1 MPGNQ
6 CGRGMGRG
14 RGMHLRMLDPV
25 ILLALQKKPVHGY
38 SLMESLTEYGLEHI
52 DISILYRTLHQ
63 MEDMGWV
70 TSIQEEE
77 TSQGPP
83 RRVYKITYEGEKIL
97 EKIVADLELRESELK
112 KFITDYKNHI
122 QKIHEMESN

>member
-1 MPGNQ
+1 MPGNH
-6 CGRGMGRG
+6 CGRGTGRG

-70 TSIQEEE
+70 TSMQEEE

-83 RRVYKITYEGEKIL
+83 RRVYKITHAGEKIL
-97 EKIVADLELRESELK
+97 EEIVADLELRVSEMN
-112 KFITDYKNHI
+112 KFTNDYKNQI